1 MPAVSC
7 KTGWSGTT
15 PAAIHRGWP
24 GRRRVYLRVGVRSS
38 PAQQHH
44 ARSVQTCR
52 SGETAPHYRQ
62 QVGG

>member
-15 PAAIHRGWP
+15 PAAIHPGWP
-24 GRRRVYLRVGVRSS
+24 RRRRVYLRVGVRSS

-44 ARSVQTCR
+44 ARSVQMEPR
-52 SGETAPHYRQ
+52 GV
-62 QVGG
+62 VGFRRILDA